1 MRRRDFIKILGGAA
15 AAWPLAA
22 QAQQAAFPVLG
33 LLNSESAVKIFLILA
48 GGLIAIIILILGGM
62 IAFGTENPPPKLASM
77 NDPFEKVDFSDLPP
91 LETVSARRGSPVGFR
106 HWPPAGDPSLAV
118 ILVHGSAGSSTSLHP
133 LGKAIA
139 SSGIAVY
146 APDIRG
152 HGSTGRKGDIDYAQQ
167 LDDDFEAFVAKVKTM
182 QPRSRLV
189 LAGFSGGGGFALHAS
204 TLPLGRLFV
213 RLVLISPMLG
223 ASAPTV
229 KSRAW
234 AKPFIPRILAL
245 LVLNRTGI
253 HAFDYLPVIAFAI
266 PPEHADI
273 LTAQYSFRLL
283 RAFYTADYAA
293 DLKAAASPVSVL
305 VGERDE
311 LFDAQLFAPTVQAVR
326 PDAMVTVVPELNHIE
341 MTTDARAVPAIV
353 AAIRG
358 PIL

>member
-1 MRRRDFIKILGGAA
+1 MKR
-15 AAWPLAA
+15 
-22 QAQQAAFPVLG
+22 V
-33 LLNSESAVKIFLILA
+33 SAVKIFPILA
-48 GGLIAIIILILGGM
+48 GGLVAIVIVVLGGM

-77 NDPFEKVDFSDLPP
+77 NDPLEKVDFSDLPS
-91 LETVSARRGSPVGFR
+91 LETVSARRSSPIAFRRWQPVGA
-106 HWPPAGDPSLAV
+106 PGLAV
-118 ILVHGSAGSSTSLHP
+118 ILIHGSAGSSTSLHP

-152 HGSTGRKGDIDYAQQ
+152 HGKTGRKGDIDYAQQ
-167 LDDDFEAFVAKVKTM
+167 LDDDLEDFVAKVKAM
-182 QPRSRLV
+182 QPSSRLV

-204 TLPLGRLFV
+204 ALPLGRSFV
-213 RLVLISPMLG
+213 RVVLISPMLG
-223 ASAPTV
+223 VRAPTV

-266 PPEHADI
+266 PPERSEI
-273 LTAQYSFRLL
+273 LTGQYSFRLL

-293 DLKAAASPVSVL
+293 NLKAAPSPVSVL

-311 LFDAQLFAPTVQAVR
+311 LFAAQLFAPTVQAVR
-326 PDAMVTVVPELNHIE
+326 PDATVTVVPELNHIE

-358 PIL
+358 EM